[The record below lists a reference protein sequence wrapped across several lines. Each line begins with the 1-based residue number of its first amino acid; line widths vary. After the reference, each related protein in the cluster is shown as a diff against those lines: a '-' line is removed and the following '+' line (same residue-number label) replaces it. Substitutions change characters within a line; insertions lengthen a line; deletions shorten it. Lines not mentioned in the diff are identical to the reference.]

1 MLILMTKKTIYLGK
15 NKADFQTQEVKG
27 EIINFDNEVY
37 YKISNSNE
45 MRPFFMSIVSDSDH
59 WMFISSNGGLTAGR
73 KNSEYSLFPYYTDD
87 KITESAD
94 ITGSKS
100 IFQVLKNGNVYLWE
114 PFSQRQIG
122 LYQIKQNLY
131 KNSFGNKVIF
141 EEINEDLGVTFRY
154 QWNSTDAFGF
164 VKKSTLINTS
174 SEKMTITVL
183 DGLQNIIPS
192 DVTTD
197 LQNSKS
203 NLVDA
208 YKKSELQIASGLG
221 IFALS
226 AIIVDKAEPSEAL
239 KANIVWSLG
248 IEKPTYLLSS
258 LQLDNFRSGKEVH
271 QEVDIKAEKGAYF
284 ISADLVLEANETKI
298 WSFVANVN
306 QTISDIQ
313 RIAKTIQN
321 NENLTQI
328 IKEDIDLGTK
338 KLIALTGA
346 ADGLQVTNDPL
357 VSTRHFANTLFNLMR
372 GGTFDDD
379 YNIEKQDFIK
389 YIAKANKKI
398 FKKKDELLNGLP
410 ELFKLNIIL
419 AIAEKDEDK
428 NFKRLCFEYLPLKFS
443 RRHGDPSRPWNKF
456 SINTKNETDGSKILD
471 YEGNWRDIFQNW
483 EGLAHSYPQF
493 IESMIHKFL
502 NATTFDGYNPYRVTK
517 DGFDWE
523 AIEENDPWSYIGY
536 WGDHQIIYLLKF
548 LEFIENHY
556 PNQLEKRFTED
567 IFVYANVPYKIK
579 DYKSI
584 LLNSKDTIDFD
595 HDLDAKI
602 HQKKEE
608 LGADGA
614 LLRDENFFIYK
625 VNLIEKLLATVLAKV
640 SNFIPEAGI
649 WMNTQRPEWNDA
661 NNALV
666 GNGVSM
672 VTLNYLNRFINFF
685 EKVVLKSATE
695 EVQISLELTVFF
707 NEVLATFNQNKD
719 ILKGS
724 VSDKQ
729 RKTVLDGL
737 GEAGSKYR
745 TTIYEYGFSSD
756 RSHVTKT
763 ALLEFFTIT
772 KQYLDHTIK
781 ANKRSDNL
789 YHSYNLMTIKNDTE
803 VSVSYLP
810 EMLEGQVAVLSA
822 GYLSP
827 KEALEVLDGMKQS
840 ALFREDQ
847 YSYILYPNKKLA
859 RFDEKNV
866 ISKAAVEDSEL
877 LTRLVHQKNTQ
888 IITVDVSGK
897 YHFNANFNN
906 ANRLKEAFIELPEEY
921 AGLIE
926 KESELLLAIFE
937 EVFNHKAFTGRS
949 GTFFGYEGLG
959 SIYWHMVSKLSLA
972 VQENCLLAVKNNES
986 EVLIGKLFDHY
997 YEIQAGIGV
1006 HKSPKLYGAFPTDP
1020 YSHTPGGKGAQ
1031 QPGMTGQV
1039 KEDVLSRIGEL
1050 GVFVKD
1056 GKIIF
1061 NPRLLRENEF
1071 VKTPKTFNYT
1081 AISKEEKAIPL
1092 AEGSLCFTYCQ
1103 VPIVYSLSNKNYIEV
1118 FFNDNSK
1125 IAFDSLFLDE
1135 VTSTE
1140 VFNRTNKINHIKVS
1154 IIK

>member
-1 MLILMTKKTIYLGK
+1 MTKKTIFLGK
-15 NKADFQTQEVKG
+15 NKADFQTQMVKG
-27 EIINFDNEVY
+27 EMIHFENETY
-37 YKISNSNE
+37 YKIANSNE
-45 MRPFFMSIVSDSDH
+45 MRPFFMSIVSDSNH

-87 KITESAD
+87 KITEAAD
-94 ITGSKS
+94 VTGSKS
-100 IFQVLKNGNVYLWE
+100 IFQVLKNGNIYLWE

-122 LYQIKQNLY
+122 LYETRQNLY
-131 KNSFGNKVIF
+131 KNSFGNKVVF
-141 EEINEDLGVTFRY
+141 EEINEDLGITFRY
-154 QWNSTDAFGF
+154 QWSSTDTYGF
-164 VKKSTLINTS
+164 VKKSTLINNS
-174 SEKMTITVL
+174 SEKVEVTFL

-192 DVTTD
+192 DVETD
-197 LQNSKS
+197 LQNSRS

-208 YKKSELQIASGLG
+208 YKKSELQLASGLG
-221 IFALS
+221 VYALS

-248 IEKPTYLLSS
+248 IENPTYLLSS
-258 LQLDNFRSGKEVH
+258 LQLDNFRRGKDIY

-284 ISADLVLEANETKI
+284 ISADITLDANETKE
-298 WSFVANVN
+298 WRFVANVN
-306 QTISDIQ
+306 QTIGAIEILSKAILND
-313 RIAKTIQN
+313 K
-321 NENLTQI
+321 NLLNSI
-328 IKEDIDLGTK
+328 EEDIELGTK

-346 ADGLQVTNDPL
+346 ADGLQVTEDPL
-357 VSTRHFANTLFNLMR
+357 ISTRHFANTLFNLMR

-389 YIAKANKKI
+389 YIGKANKKVI
-398 FKKKDELLNGLP
+398 KKKETLLNDLP
-410 ELFKLNIIL
+410 ELFKLNTIL
-419 AIAEKDEDK
+419 EIAEKDEDQ

-456 SINTKNETDGSKILD
+456 SINTKNEIDGSKILD

-483 EGLAHSYPQF
+483 ETLAHSYPAF

-523 AIEENDPWSYIGY
+523 IIEENDPWSYIGY

-556 PNQLEKRFTED
+556 PNQLEKRFSED

-579 DYKSI
+579 DYQSI
-584 LLNSKDTIDFD
+584 LANPKDTIEFD

-640 SNFIPEAGI
+640 SNFIPEGGI

-672 VTLNYLNRFINFF
+672 VTLNYLNRFIKFF
-685 EKVVLKSATE
+685 ENLVEKSTTE
-695 EVQISLELTVFF
+695 EVEISSELATFF
-707 NEVLATFNQNKD
+707 NTVVATFNQNKN
-719 ILKGS
+719 ILSGT
-724 VSDKQ
+724 VSDID

-737 GEAGSKYR
+737 GEAGSVFR
-745 TTIYEYGFSSD
+745 STIYENGFSSE
-756 RSHVTKT
+756 RSTVTKT
-763 ALLEFFTIT
+763 ALLAFFSIT
-772 KQYLDHTIK
+772 KEYLEHTIK

-789 YHSYNLMTIKNDTE
+789 YHAYNLMTIENDTE

-822 GYLSP
+822 GYLSS
-827 KEALEVLDGMKQS
+827 KEALDVLDGMKAS

-847 YSYILYPNKKLA
+847 YSYILYPNKELA

-866 ISKAAVEDSEL
+866 ISKTAVAHSKL
-877 LTRLVHQKNTQ
+877 LTKLISDNNTQ
-888 IITVDVSGK
+888 IINQDVAGN

-906 ANRLKEAFIELPEEY
+906 ANSLKEAFEELPEVY
-921 AGLIE
+921 
-926 KESELLLAIFE
+926 SELLEDESKLVLNIFE

-959 SIYWHMVSKLSLA
+959 SIYWHMVSKLLLA
-972 VQENCLLAVKNNES
+972 VQENCLIAVQNNES
-986 EVLIGKLFDHY
+986 DVVIGKLFDHY

-1006 HKSPKLYGAFPTDP
+1006 HKSPELYGAFPTDP

-1050 GVFVKD
+1050 GVFVSA

-1061 NPRLLRENEF
+1061 NPKLLRTSEF
-1071 VKTPKTFNYT
+1071 LKTPKNFKYT
-1081 AISKEEKAIPL
+1081 AISKEDKTIEL
-1092 AEGSLCFTYCQ
+1092 TEGSLGFTYCQ
-1103 VPIVYSLSNKNYIEV
+1103 VPVVYKNSSVQGVKVFYTDRSVKEIKDLILDESTSKLIFERTGTVAEIEV
-1118 FFNDNSK
+1118 
-1125 IAFDSLFLDE
+1125 SLK
-1135 VTSTE
+1135 
-1140 VFNRTNKINHIKVS
+1140 R
-1154 IIK
+1154 

>member
-1 MLILMTKKTIYLGK
+1 MYLGK
-15 NKADFQTQEVKG
+15 NKADFITQEVKG
-27 EIINFDNEVY
+27 EMINFDNEVY
-37 YKISNSNE
+37 YKITNSDE

-94 ITGSKS
+94 VTGSKS

-114 PFSQRQIG
+114 PFSQRQVG

-141 EEINEDLGVTFRY
+141 EEINEDLKVTFRY
-154 QWNSTDAFGF
+154 QWNSSDTFGF

-174 SEKMTITVL
+174 SEKMSITVL
-183 DGLQNIIPS
+183 DGLQNILPS
-192 DVTTD
+192 DVNTD
-197 LQNSKS
+197 LQNSRS

-239 KANIVWSLG
+239 KANVVWSLG
-248 IEKPTYLLSS
+248 IENPTYLLSS
-258 LQLDNFRSGKEVH
+258 LQLDNFRRGKEIH

-284 ISADLVLEANETKI
+284 ISTDLVLEAHETKT

-313 RIAKTIQN
+313 RIAETIQN
-321 NENLTQI
+321 DKNLAKI
-328 IKEDIDLGTK
+328 VNEDIHLGTK

-389 YIAKANKKI
+389 YIAKANKKV
-398 FKKKDELLNGLP
+398 FKKKDELLKGLP
-410 ELFKLNIIL
+410 ELFKLNTIL

-556 PNQLEKRFTED
+556 PSQLEKRFTED

-584 LLNSKDTIDFD
+584 LTNSKDTIDFD

-602 HQKKEE
+602 RQKKEE

-685 EKVVLKSATE
+685 EKVVLKSAIE
-695 EVQISLELTVFF
+695 EVEISLELTVFF

-737 GEAGSKYR
+737 GEAGSTYR

-756 RSHVTKT
+756 RSKVTKT

-772 KQYLDHTIK
+772 KQYLEHTIK

-803 VSVSYLP
+803 VVVSYLP

-822 GYLSP
+822 GYLSS

-847 YSYILYPNKKLA
+847 YSYILYPNKELA

-866 ISKAAVEDSEL
+866 ISKVAVEDSKL
-877 LTRLVHQKNTQ
+877 LTKLVHQKNTQ
-888 IITVDVSGK
+888 IITLDVSGK

-906 ANRLKEAFIELPEEY
+906 ANRLKEAFLELPEEY

-926 KESELLLAIFE
+926 KESELLLEIFE

-1039 KEDVLSRIGEL
+1039 KEDFLSRIGEL

-1061 NPRLLRENEF
+1061 NPRLLRESEF

-1081 AISKEEKAIPL
+1081 AISKEEKSINL
-1092 AEGSLCFTYCQ
+1092 KEGSLCFTYCQ
-1103 VPIVYSLSNKNYIEV
+1103 VPIVYSLSNKNCIEV
-1118 FFNDNSK
+1118 VFNDNSNVV
-1125 IAFDSLFLDE
+1125 FDSLSLDE